1 MEEDAPFEYQI
12 STGDAKSWFDAVRTC
27 KVIDTIGTFN
37 RLEVHV
43 LYIPS
48 ILYQAP
54 RGGLF
59 ISCTFEMDGL
69 FTLVKRGAI
78 LLLKQQEEGAN
89 SPIGGLIAENQNLMS
104 SKKGKKNLS
113 LAAAARVIRFC
124 A

>member
-69 FTLVKRGAI
+69 FKRRYTAFKTTRGRCQFSNWRSHSG
-78 LLLKQQEEGAN
+78 K
-89 SPIGGLIAENQNLMS
+89 
-104 SKKGKKNLS
+104 SKPDEP
-113 LAAAARVIRFC
+113 
-124 A
+124 

>member
-27 KVIDTIGTFN
+27 KVITQ
-37 RLEVHV
+37 LEVHV

-59 ISCTFEMDGL
+59 ISCPFEMDGL
-69 FTLVKRGAI
+69 FNLVKRGAI

-89 SPIGGLIAENQNLMS
+89 SPIGGLIAENQNLRS
-104 SKKGKKNLS
+104 PKKGKKTFPWL
-113 LAAAARVIRFC
+113 LLPV
-124 A
+124 

>member
-37 RLEVHV
+37 RLEVHE

-48 ILYQAP
+48 ILYQAQ

-69 FTLVKRGAI
+69 FNLVKRGAI

-104 SKKGKKNLS
+104 PKKGKKTFPWLP
-113 LAAAARVIRFC
+113 LPV
-124 A
+124 